1 MAGLRMTEFFPAKTG
16 AGSVI
21 SSSFTTEPYV
31 YYGGRQTMEKKQTG
45 SGNPQN
51 RPRRKRKRPVPK
63 PQPQGNAGT
72 VKAAGEKKEDRGQ
85 VNSATKRKIDRKRA
99 AVLVIVLVVVLFVL
113 MMLLKGCNGDI
124 RKVHL
129 DMPEFEKS
137 EGFNSFGKEK
147 ATKDGV
153 NLAVIPD
160 FTVTEDNQSFVIP
173 YPENEYDAEFYF
185 VDKESGEE
193 RYRTKRIKPGTVVK
207 IPAYSFCRDGE
218 HTYRVE
224 VGVFDGDS
232 FEEVPSAVALEM
244 NITKK

>member
-1 MAGLRMTEFFPAKTG
+1 
-16 AGSVI
+16 
-21 SSSFTTEPYV
+21 
-31 YYGGRQTMEKKQTG
+31 MEKKQTG
-45 SGNPQN
+45 AGVSQHKRTSKKKRPDAGSHVTSSERNKNQGEKGMLNNGKKADTNHVEKDDRSG
-51 RPRRKRKRPVPK
+51 KRK
-63 PQPQGNAGT
+63 
-72 VKAAGEKKEDRGQ
+72 
-85 VNSATKRKIDRKRA
+85 KRA
-99 AVLVIVLVVVLFVL
+99 VVFVLVITVVLFAL
-113 MMLLKGCNGDI
+113 MLLRGCNKGDL

-129 DMPEFEKS
+129 DMPEFEDS
-137 EGFNSFGKEK
+137 AGLDNVGNQRT
-147 ATKDGV
+147 TKDGV

-193 RYRTKRIKPGTVVK
+193 RYRTKRIKPGSVVR
-207 IPAYSFCRDGE
+207 IPAFSFCEDGE

-244 NITKK
+244 NITKIAGT